1 MRAVRRMAFWLPP
14 LLILSG
20 VLLNTVFDS
29 GLPGSPLFL
38 IAPLVAAPFTRTRVT
53 VLTGVASVVG
63 VALVRSHDEDFSSMD
78 VLVQTATVAVV
89 ALLAV
94 GVNRL
99 LRRSGAALASARN
112 IAEAAQLAV
121 LPAPPSRL
129 GGLDL
134 AARYRAAQVDARI
147 GGDLYAAQRTPYGVR
162 LIVGDVRGKG
172 TAAVTT
178 VVLVIGAFREAAE
191 QEGSL
196 EGVARRLDRALE
208 REAAQRG
215 DIDGHEGFTT
225 AVLVEIPVAAR
236 ESVRVVNRGH
246 PPPLLLADGGARYV
260 EPSVPALP
268 LGMTDLARRTDRADE
283 VPFPSGAQLLL
294 YTDGLS
300 EARDRHGRF
309 YEPEARLAGRFFPGP
324 EELLDALLKD
334 VRAHTGG
341 ESVDDMALLAVRS
354 PVRDRL
360 PVSRTRQESGW
371 SIPDESLN

>member
-1 MRAVRRMAFWLPP
+1 MAFWLPP